1 MRHGTR
7 RAFGVTVAIIAVM
20 TSLLLPAAS
29 SPSVTG
35 STNEGLEAEGMGLR
49 RAAEAVGENNKGGL
63 VR

>member
-7 RAFGVTVAIIAVM
+7 RAFGVTVAIAVM

-49 RAAEAVGENNKGGL
+49 RATEAVGENNKGGL